1 MNDRNHDNSSLD
13 FGQSYRKAADYCSSQ
28 DRCNSEIRYKL
39 KYWNI
44 DKRFID
50 DIISKLTEEGFLN
63 EKRFAVNYAGGKFR
77 MNGWGK
83 IKITSE
89 LKMRGIPT
97 EYLQEALAAIDEN
110 DYMLYLKEILL
121 KKMKQLGSNSPAN
134 RQKAIFFAASRGFEP
149 FHVSSL
155 LKNNDLLDS

>member
-1 MNDRNHDNSSLD
+1 MHDSNGNSELD
-13 FGQSYRKAADYCSSQ
+13 FGQSYRKAADYCAIQ

-44 DKRFID
+44 SSSFID
-50 DIISKLTEEGFLN
+50 DIISKLAEEGFLN

-77 MNGWGK
+77 INGWGK

-89 LKMRGIPT
+89 LRMRGIPSA
-97 EYLQEALAAIDEN
+97 LIQEALAAIDED
-110 DYMLYLKEILL
+110 DYISYLKEILQ
-121 KKMKQLGSNSPAN
+121 KKMRQLGSLSPAN

-149 FHVSSL
+149 SLVSSL